1 MFAAPARPPG
11 SARSEENLPMREQV
25 FLFAVSVFSPPGIF
39 GFLLAL
45 VVRLVLF
52 SNAIVDWAVGILL
65 NLAAIWF
72 WLSWFL
78 RPSINPT
85 TVTNSELGAVL
96 LLYIGIGGLGVG
108 WIAGILIRRVAVRS

>member
-1 MFAAPARPPG
+1 MP
-11 SARSEENLPMREQV
+11 EQA
-25 FLFAVSVFSPPGIF
+25 FLFAISVFSPPGIL
-39 GFLLAL
+39 GFLLAM
-45 VVRLVLF
+45 VVRLILS
-52 SNAIVDWAVGILL
+52 SNAKVDWVVGILL